1 MNNILRIRTLTDR
14 FFDGETSL
22 SEEQELYAFYSQAPD
37 ALPED
42 LRPLREL
49 FLDLQAVAAPA
60 AVPPVA
66 TAPQPAAR
74 RRAPWLVA
82 AAVAVLVVGGG
93 LLLFHRS
100 APSAPAEEE
109 CVAYIYGQKYTD
121 EQVVMQEMRR
131 AMSDIVADNPQDEIE
146 QQLNELFSE

>member
-22 SEEQELYAFYSQAPD
+22 AEEQELYAFYSQAPD

-60 AVPPVA
+60 VVPPVA

-109 CVAYIYGQKYTD
+109 CVAYIYGQRTTD
-121 EQVVMQEMRR
+121 PDVVLSEMQKTML
-131 AMSDIVADNPQDEIE
+131 AVSDDDAADIVEA
-146 QQLNELFSE
+146 QLREMFSN